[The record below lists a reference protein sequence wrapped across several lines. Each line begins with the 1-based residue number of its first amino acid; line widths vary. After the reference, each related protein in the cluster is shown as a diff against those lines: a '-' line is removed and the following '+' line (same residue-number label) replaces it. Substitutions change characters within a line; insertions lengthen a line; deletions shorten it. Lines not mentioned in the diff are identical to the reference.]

1 VLWATKFVATIIRCS
16 ISASQS
22 CSRSWRQCTATGV
35 MHEILSSLG
44 NLQLLIIDDCGLS
57 PVDADARHDLLEILE
72 ER

>member
-1 VLWATKFVATIIRCS
+1 
-16 ISASQS
+16 
-22 CSRSWRQCTATGV
+22 

-57 PVDADARHDLLEILE
+57 PVDADARRDLLEILE